1 MSTLDFAMR
10 KRTVLVAVL
19 LVAAAAVATVAPV
32 AAHEGHEVGSSFVVD
47 LNRDGSARVTLA
59 LAYDL
64 ETDDERTA
72 FRTLENDSEARAD
85 ARERFRERM
94 ASVAAAASEATG
106 RDMQVSDP
114 AIDLSVTDNGSVGVA
129 ELSVTWTALA
139 ATGDGEVV
147 VTEPFASGF
156 EPEGEFRLQ
165 GPDGYT
171 VERATPSPD
180 GRMGNALTWQSGT
193 DLSGFTVTFVST
205 GGDGS
210 SGEGDILGG
219 VSAPG
224 FGPVAALA
232 ALVGAALL
240 WTRRRA

>member
-1 MSTLDFAMR
+1 MR
-10 KRTVLVAVL
+10 PRTVLVAVL
-19 LVAAAAVATVAPV
+19 LVAAAAVAPV
-32 AAHEGHEVGSSFVVD
+32 AAHEGHETGSSFVVD

-59 LAYDL
+59 LTYDL

-72 FRTLENDSEARAD
+72 FRTLQNDSEARAD
-85 ARERFRERM
+85 ARERFRTRI
-94 ASVAAAASEATG
+94 ASVAADASEATG
-106 RDMQVSDP
+106 RDMRVSDP

-139 ATGDGEVV
+139 ATNDGELV

-156 EPEGEFRLQ
+156 EPQGEFTLR

-171 VERATPSPD
+171 LESATPSPD
-180 GRMGNALTWQSGT
+180 GRMGNALTWESGT

-210 SGEGDILGG
+210 SDDGDILGG

-224 FGPVAALA
+224 FGPVVALA
-232 ALVGAALL
+232 ALLGVSLL
-240 WTRRRA
+240 WTRRRT